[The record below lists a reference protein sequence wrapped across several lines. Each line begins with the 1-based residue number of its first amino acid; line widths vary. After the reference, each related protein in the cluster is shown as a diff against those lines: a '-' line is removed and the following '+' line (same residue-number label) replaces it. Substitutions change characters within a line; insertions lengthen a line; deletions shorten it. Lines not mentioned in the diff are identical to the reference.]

1 MSTFAYVRIHEGL
14 YLVYFDGEQIGE
26 IDNDLGDYWQI
37 TFRGDRIE
45 NVHIQDLRQAKT
57 FIENMIKRGWSN
69 DDKIAADGVA

>member
-26 IDNDLGDYWQI
+26 IDNDQGDYWQI

-45 NVHIQDLRQAKT
+45 NVFIQDLRQAKT
-57 FIENMIKRGWSN
+57 FIENMIKRGWGN
-69 DDKIAADGVA
+69 DDTQTANGVA

>member
-26 IDNDLGDYWQI
+26 IDNDQGDYWQI

-45 NVHIQDLRQAKT
+45 NVFIQDLRQAKT
-57 FIENMIKRGWSN
+57 FIENMIKRGWGN
-69 DDKIAADGVA
+69 DDTQAADGVA

>member
-26 IDNDLGDYWQI
+26 IDNDQGDYWQI

-45 NVHIQDLRQAKT
+45 NVFIQDLRQAKT
-57 FIENMIKRGWSN
+57 FIENMIKRGWAN
-69 DDKIAADGVA
+69 DDTQAADGVA